1 MKNNSSKIVSSSEM
15 KNLERETFRKGVTSE
30 LLMEKAGT
38 SVSKRIAEIL
48 GHGTILTLIGPGKNG
63 GDGLIAATHLK
74 KLGFRSMAI
83 TTSELTGT
91 KLCENAQKSGVDLY
105 ELGNYKKQ
113 ILLIEKFSLH
123 QKQTFHMQP
132 LPEGHSSVLW
142 DASSSMRLQV

>member
-113 ILLIEKFSLH
+113 ILLIEKL
-123 QKQTFHMQP
+123 
-132 LPEGHSSVLW
+132 LNE
-142 DASSSMRLQV
+142 